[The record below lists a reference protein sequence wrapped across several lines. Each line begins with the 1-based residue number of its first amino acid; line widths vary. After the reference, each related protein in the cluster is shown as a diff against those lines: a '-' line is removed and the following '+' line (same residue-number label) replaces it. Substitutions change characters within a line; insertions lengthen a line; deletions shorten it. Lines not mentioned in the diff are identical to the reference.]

1 MATQLSQAPETQHG
15 KLSIDR
21 YVNEV
26 ALVVYGGADPA
37 PQDTLCGPI
46 LGPKLQALALLVKK
60 GLGASF

>member
-37 PQDTLCGPI
+37 P
-46 LGPKLQALALLVKK
+46 
-60 GLGASF
+60 